1 MLINE
6 KTGGNS
12 VAAALSTAVN
22 VALGLVLVAA
32 HGIWGAA
39 VGSFI
44 AAVIF
49 TSLLLWLS
57 QRQVDIHFDIR
68 HALGLG
74 MIFVATSVSV
84 LLLYEYSTNHSAIAR
99 TALLALCAGH
109 RSLLDHDSHAAPC
122 PVGHTAGFG
131 MSTSGEAK

>member
-12 VAAALSTAVN
+12 VAAALGTALN

-32 HGIWGAA
+32 HGIWGTA

-57 QRQVDIHFDIR
+57 QRQVDIR

-74 MIFVATSVSV
+74 MLFVATSVSV

-99 TALLALCAGH
+99 TALLALCASH